1 MKKYIII
8 FLVSIV
14 PLCLK
19 AQVESTSDSIDN
31 GISTLVCQLSEKQHE
46 IDVLNDSIK
55 RLNDNISAS
64 FKTNKDQFERTNKQL
79 ALYQDTIAVYRN
91 EKRELLSVI
100 QEKNDSLKIL
110 ASIDT
115 IIYKQCLLFPL
126 ERRFNPKHIFRAKH
140 CLQAMNIESTHA
152 QNFKKYFHFLDDYES
167 FNQEVIMFLKKQEES
182 FSKKQWK
189 SSAFEMVIPQANK
202 ALESLNYNQWYQKRN
217 TTYESIP
224 YLDETLDD
232 FFSQLK
238 SGKLNSTTME
248 ELIQRLQP
256 KQ

>member
-1 MKKYIII
+1 MKKNIII
-8 FLVSIV
+8 LVVAIF

-19 AQVESTSDSIDN
+19 AQEELRFDSIDN
-31 GISTLVCQLSEKQHE
+31 NVSTLRCQLSEKQNE

-238 SGKLNSTTME
+238 SRKLNLQTME

>member
-1 MKKYIII
+1 MKKNIII
-8 FLVSIV
+8 LVVAIF

-19 AQVESTSDSIDN
+19 AQEELRFDSIDN
-31 GISTLVCQLSEKQHE
+31 NVSTLRHQLSEKQNE

-140 CLQAMNIESTHA
+140 
-152 QNFKKYFHFLDDYES
+152 
-167 FNQEVIMFLKKQEES
+167 
-182 FSKKQWK
+182 
-189 SSAFEMVIPQANK
+189 
-202 ALESLNYNQWYQKRN
+202 
-217 TTYESIP
+217 
-224 YLDETLDD
+224 
-232 FFSQLK
+232 
-238 SGKLNSTTME
+238 
-248 ELIQRLQP
+248 
-256 KQ
+256 